1 MDKIRKRLSDS
12 EAKLLNLELKIL
24 NSRGNPR
31 YHINQEQWHTIQEAR
46 RNQPQSPSLN
56 QSQEKHSVKNTSET
70 SANDYKEEPFFL
82 SAYCKETKSIL
93 SIEDFCKKYN
103 QPFENLSSHKFL
115 PYHYKEPSYNIV
127 FKPQLAINEQ
137 LEDFNFDEIIQKYIK
152 PLSYNKSIHQI
163 DNSLIYTK
171 DFDTLTIT
179 DVHIGMD
186 SDADNNTMYV
196 NEWNREELLKSA
208 DIVIQQTLK
217 EQESSV
223 LYVDDLGDLLDGMDG
238 QTTRGGHALPQNMTN
253 EECFDAALEFK
264 LKILYGLVNN
274 YDRIYFNN
282 MCNDNHSGAF
292 GYFVN
297 EAFKKIAEIQF
308 KDKVTVINHRK
319 FINHYYV
326 GRICFVISH
335 GKDDKSLKFGF
346 KPVLDFKGAEKIDQ
360 YCKQNGI
367 YKNSDLVIFKK
378 GDSHQALFDMCTSDD
393 FYYFN
398 YPAISPSSNWIKN
411 NFKLG
416 RRGFV
421 NESFKGLKNYMKI
434 HFIK

>member
-1 MDKIRKRLSDS
+1 MSKTVRWLSKKEAEVFNFKIKENKKNRKQ
-12 EAKLLNLELKIL
+12 
-24 NSRGNPR
+24 SR
-31 YHINQEQWHTIQEAR
+31 YFITDEQWHSVLKQRTKPKKRKFVETQKKFDKNGDVVSSLEKL
-46 RNQPQSPSLN
+46 QSKPIDVPDGFEVIKIS
-56 QSQEKHSVKNTSET
+56 TSKT
-70 SANDYKEEPFFL
+70 TGQQWVQYAPR
-82 SAYCKETKSIL
+82 KETASEVVESFDFKSV
-93 SIEDFCKKYN
+93 IE
-103 QPFENLSSHKFL
+103 
-115 PYHYKEPSYNIV
+115 
-127 FKPQLAINEQ
+127 
-137 LEDFNFDEIIQKYIK
+137 KYIK
-152 PLSYNKSIHQI
+152 PIILEKVDRKTYS
-163 DNSLIYTK
+163 K

-186 SDADNNTMYV
+186 TDVDNNTMYSK
-196 NEWNREELLKSA
+196 EWNKEELIKTA
-208 DIVIQQTLK
+208 DIVIEQTLE
-217 EQESSV
+217 EQASSV
-223 LYVDDLGDLLDGMDG
+223 LYVDELGDLLDGFNA

-274 YDRIYFNN
+274 YQEIHFNN
-282 MCNDNHSGAF
+282 ICNDNHSGAF

-297 EAFKKIAEIQF
+297 EAFKQIAELQF
-308 KDKVTVINHRK
+308 KNVTVTNHRK
-319 FINHYYV
+319 FLNHYYV
-326 GRICFVISH
+326 GKICFIISH

-346 KPVLDFKGAEKIDQ
+346 KPQLDFKGAEKIDQ

-367 YKNSDLVIFKK
+367 YKEADLVIFKK

-398 YPAISPSSNWIKN
+398 YPALSPSSNWIKN

>member
-1 MDKIRKRLSDS
+1 MSKTVKWLNKKEAEVLGFKVKENAKGRTQNRYRLDKKQIEELRLLKKQKDRG
-12 EAKLLNLELKIL
+12 KQLDLLTESK
-24 NSRGNPR
+24 
-31 YHINQEQWHTIQEAR
+31 
-46 RNQPQSPSLN
+46 
-56 QSQEKHSVKNTSET
+56 T

-82 SAYCKETKSIL
+82 SAYCKKTNSIL

-127 FKPQLAINEQ
+127 FKPQISVEEIASSF
-137 LEDFNFDEIIQKYIK
+137 DFKSVIEKYIK
-152 PLSYNKSIHQI
+152 PIILEKVDRKTYS
-163 DNSLIYTK
+163 K

-179 DVHIGMD
+179 DVHIGMETD
-186 SDADNNTMYV
+186 IDNNTMYV
-196 NEWNREELLKSA
+196 KEWNKKELIKTA
-208 DIVIQQTLK
+208 DIVIEQTLE
-217 EQESSV
+217 EQASSV
-223 LYVDDLGDLLDGMDG
+223 LYVDELGDLLDGFNA

-274 YDRIYFNN
+274 YTEIHFNN
-282 MCNDNHSGAF
+282 ICNDNHSGAF

-297 EAFKKIAEIQF
+297 EAFKQIAELQF
-308 KDKVTVINHRK
+308 ENVTVTNHRK
-319 FINHYYV
+319 FLNHYFV
-326 GRICFVISH
+326 NDICFIISH

-346 KPVLDFKGAEKIDQ
+346 KPQLDLKGAEKIDQ

-367 YKNSDLVIFKK
+367 YKKSDLVIFKK

-398 YPAISPSSNWIKN
+398 YPALSPSSNWIKN

>member
-1 MDKIRKRLSDS
+1 MSKAIRWLSKK
-12 EAKLLNLELKIL
+12 EAEVLDFKVKENK
-24 NSRGNPR
+24 GNRTQAR
-31 YHINQEQWHTIQEAR
+31 YSLTEEQWHSVLKQRTKPNKRKFIETQKKFDKNGDVVSSLEKL
-46 RNQPQSPSLN
+46 QSKPIDVPDGFEVIKIS
-56 QSQEKHSVKNTSET
+56 TSKT
-70 SANDYKEEPFFL
+70 TGQQWVQYAPR
-82 SAYCKETKSIL
+82 KETASEVVESFDFKSV
-93 SIEDFCKKYN
+93 IE
-103 QPFENLSSHKFL
+103 
-115 PYHYKEPSYNIV
+115 
-127 FKPQLAINEQ
+127 
-137 LEDFNFDEIIQKYIK
+137 KYIK
-152 PLSYNKSIHQI
+152 PIILEKVDRKTYS
-163 DNSLIYTK
+163 K

-179 DVHIGMD
+179 DVHIGMETD
-186 SDADNNTMYV
+186 IDNNTMYV
-196 NEWNREELLKSA
+196 KEWNKKELIKTA
-208 DIVIQQTLK
+208 DIVIEQTLE
-217 EQESSV
+217 EQASSV
-223 LYVDDLGDLLDGMDG
+223 LYVDELGDLLDGFNA

-274 YDRIYFNN
+274 YTEIHFNN
-282 MCNDNHSGAF
+282 ICNDNHSGAF

-297 EAFKKIAEIQF
+297 EAFKQIAELQF
-308 KDKVTVINHRK
+308 KNVTVTNHRK
-319 FINHYYV
+319 FLNHYYV
-326 GRICFVISH
+326 GKICFIISH

-346 KPVLDFKGAEKIDQ
+346 KPQLDLKGAEKIDQ

-367 YKNSDLVIFKK
+367 YKKSDLVIFKK

-398 YPAISPSSNWIKN
+398 YPALSPSSNWIKN

>member
-1 MDKIRKRLSDS
+1 MSKTVRWLSKKEAEVFNFKIKENKKNRKQ
-12 EAKLLNLELKIL
+12 
-24 NSRGNPR
+24 SR
-31 YHINQEQWHTIQEAR
+31 YFITDEQWHSVLKQRTKPKKRKFVETQKKFDKNGDVVSSLEKL
-46 RNQPQSPSLN
+46 QSKPIDVPDGFEVIKIS
-56 QSQEKHSVKNTSET
+56 TSKT
-70 SANDYKEEPFFL
+70 TGQQWVQYAPR
-82 SAYCKETKSIL
+82 KETASEVVESFDFKSV
-93 SIEDFCKKYN
+93 IE
-103 QPFENLSSHKFL
+103 
-115 PYHYKEPSYNIV
+115 
-127 FKPQLAINEQ
+127 
-137 LEDFNFDEIIQKYIK
+137 KYIK
-152 PLSYNKSIHQI
+152 PIILEKVDRKTYS
-163 DNSLIYTK
+163 K

-186 SDADNNTMYV
+186 TDVDNNTMYSK
-196 NEWNREELLKSA
+196 EWNKEELIKTA
-208 DIVIQQTLK
+208 DIVIEQTLE
-217 EQESSV
+217 EQASSV
-223 LYVDDLGDLLDGMDG
+223 LYVDELGDLLDGFNA

-274 YDRIYFNN
+274 YTEIHFNN
-282 MCNDNHSGAF
+282 ICNDNHSGAF

-297 EAFKKIAEIQF
+297 EAFKQIAELQF
-308 KDKVTVINHRK
+308 KNVTVTNHRK
-319 FINHYYV
+319 FLNHYYV
-326 GRICFVISH
+326 GKICFIISH

-346 KPVLDFKGAEKIDQ
+346 KPQLDFKGAEKIDQ

-367 YKNSDLVIFKK
+367 YKEADLVIFKK

-398 YPAISPSSNWIKN
+398 YPALSPSSNWIKN

>member
-1 MDKIRKRLSDS
+1 MTKIRKRLSNI
-12 EAKLLNLELKIL
+12 EADLLKLELRT
-24 NSRGNPR
+24 STGHGNPK
-31 YHINQEQWHTIQEAR
+31 YAITKEQWHTIQEAR
-46 RNQPQSPSLN
+46 KQKHQSPSQN
-56 QSQEKHSVKNTSET
+56 QDQSQKKLSLKNTSKT

-93 SIEDFCKKYN
+93 SIEEFCKKYN

-127 FKPQLAINEQ
+127 FKPQLATNEQ
-137 LEDFNFDEIIQKYIK
+137 LEDFNFDEIIKKHIK
-152 PLSYNKSIHQI
+152 PIRQEQNFATKG
-163 DNSLIYTK
+163 NK
-171 DFDTLTIT
+171 DFDSLTVT
-179 DVHIGMD
+179 DAHVGMD
-186 SDADNNTMYV
+186 SDVDNNTMYV
-196 NEWNREELLKSA
+196 KEWNKEELMKSA
-208 DIVIQQTLK
+208 DVIIGKTLE

-223 LYVDDLGDLLDGMDG
+223 LYADDLGDLLDGFNA
-238 QTTRGGHALPQNMTN
+238 QTTRGGHDLPQNMTN

-264 LKILYGLVNN
+264 LKILYGLINN
-274 YDRIYFNN
+274 YENIHFNN
-282 MCNDNHSGAF
+282 ICNDNHSGAF

-297 EAFKKIAEIQF
+297 EAFKKIVEIQF
-308 KDKVTVINHRK
+308 KDKVTVTNHRK

-326 GRICFVISH
+326 GRICFIISH

-346 KPVLDFKGAEKIDQ
+346 KPQLDFKGADKIDQ
-360 YCKQNGI
+360 YCKQNEI

-393 FYYFN
+393 FFYFN

-416 RRGFV
+416 RRGFI
-421 NESFKGLKNYMKI
+421 NESFKGLKNYIKP

>member
-1 MDKIRKRLSDS
+1 MSKTVRWLSKKEAEVFNFKIKENKKNRKQ
-12 EAKLLNLELKIL
+12 
-24 NSRGNPR
+24 SR
-31 YHINQEQWHTIQEAR
+31 YFITDEQWHSVLKQRTKPKKRKFVETQKKFDKNGDVVSSLEKL
-46 RNQPQSPSLN
+46 QSKPIDVPDGFEVIKIS
-56 QSQEKHSVKNTSET
+56 TSKT
-70 SANDYKEEPFFL
+70 TGQQWVQYAPR
-82 SAYCKETKSIL
+82 KETASEVVESFDFKSV
-93 SIEDFCKKYN
+93 IE
-103 QPFENLSSHKFL
+103 
-115 PYHYKEPSYNIV
+115 
-127 FKPQLAINEQ
+127 
-137 LEDFNFDEIIQKYIK
+137 KYIK
-152 PLSYNKSIHQI
+152 PIILKKVDRKTYS
-163 DNSLIYTK
+163 K

-186 SDADNNTMYV
+186 TDVDNNTMYSK
-196 NEWNREELLKSA
+196 EWNKEELIKTA
-208 DIVIQQTLK
+208 DIVINKTLE

-223 LYVDDLGDLLDGMDG
+223 LYVDELGDLLDGFNA
-238 QTTRGGHALPQNMTN
+238 QTTRGGHSLPQNMTN

-274 YDRIYFNN
+274 YTEIHFNN
-282 MCNDNHSGAF
+282 ICNDNHSGAF

-297 EAFKKIAEIQF
+297 EAFKQIAELQF
-308 KDKVTVINHRK
+308 KNVTVTNHRK
-319 FINHYYV
+319 FLNHYYV
-326 GRICFVISH
+326 GKICFIISH

-346 KPVLDFKGAEKIDQ
+346 KPQLDFKGAEKIDQ
-360 YCKQNGI
+360 YCKQNKI

-398 YPAISPSSNWIKN
+398 YPALSPSSNWIKN

>member
-1 MDKIRKRLSDS
+1 MSKTVRWLSKKEAEVFNFKIKENKKNRKQ
-12 EAKLLNLELKIL
+12 
-24 NSRGNPR
+24 SR
-31 YHINQEQWHTIQEAR
+31 YFITDEQWHSVLKQRTKPKKRKFVETQKKFDKNGDVVSSLEKL
-46 RNQPQSPSLN
+46 QSKPIDVPDGFEVIKIS
-56 QSQEKHSVKNTSET
+56 TSKT
-70 SANDYKEEPFFL
+70 TGQQWVQYAPR
-82 SAYCKETKSIL
+82 KETASEVVESFDFKSV
-93 SIEDFCKKYN
+93 IE
-103 QPFENLSSHKFL
+103 
-115 PYHYKEPSYNIV
+115 
-127 FKPQLAINEQ
+127 
-137 LEDFNFDEIIQKYIK
+137 KYIK
-152 PLSYNKSIHQI
+152 PIILEKVDRKTYS
-163 DNSLIYTK
+163 K

-179 DVHIGMD
+179 DVHIGMETD
-186 SDADNNTMYV
+186 IDNNTMYV
-196 NEWNREELLKSA
+196 KEWNKKELIKTA
-208 DIVIQQTLK
+208 DIVIEQTLE
-217 EQESSV
+217 EQASSV
-223 LYVDDLGDLLDGMDG
+223 LYVDELGDLLDGFNA

-274 YDRIYFNN
+274 YTEIHFNN
-282 MCNDNHSGAF
+282 ICNDNHSGAF

-297 EAFKKIAEIQF
+297 EAFKQIAELQF
-308 KDKVTVINHRK
+308 KNVTVTNHRK
-319 FINHYYV
+319 FLNHYYV
-326 GRICFVISH
+326 GKICFIISH

-346 KPVLDFKGAEKIDQ
+346 KPQLDLKGAEKIDQ

-367 YKNSDLVIFKK
+367 YKEADLVIFKK

-398 YPAISPSSNWIKN
+398 YPALSPSSNWIKN